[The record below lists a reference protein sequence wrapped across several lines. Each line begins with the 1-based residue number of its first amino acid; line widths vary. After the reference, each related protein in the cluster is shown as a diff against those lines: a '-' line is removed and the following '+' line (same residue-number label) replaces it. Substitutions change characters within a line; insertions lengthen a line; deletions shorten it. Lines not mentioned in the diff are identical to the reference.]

1 MSASTPASPEERPT
15 LIATCLPGRDRGA
28 APVAVVGESFHRDAL
43 EAICRRRYGESV
55 LHKCDATLVVELDNP
70 HDANAIRVEIA
81 GRPVGH
87 LSRADAAAYRSL
99 LVDLRDA
106 GFEATCAAVIAGRD
120 VFDSGTTTANLG
132 VFLNLA
138 DPARCRATLRL

>member
-1 MSASTPASPEERPT
+1 MSAHTPAAPKQRPT
-15 LIATCLPGRDRGA
+15 LMPTCLPGREGGA

-43 EAICRRRYGESV
+43 DAICQRRFGESV
-55 LHKCDATLVVELDNP
+55 LHRCDATLVVELDNP
-70 HDANAIRVEIA
+70 HDPNAIRVEVA

-99 LVDLRDA
+99 LVELREA

-120 VFDSGTTTANLG
+120 IFDSGTTTANLG
-132 VFLNLA
+132 VFLSLA
-138 DPARCRATLRL
+138 DPARCRATLGL